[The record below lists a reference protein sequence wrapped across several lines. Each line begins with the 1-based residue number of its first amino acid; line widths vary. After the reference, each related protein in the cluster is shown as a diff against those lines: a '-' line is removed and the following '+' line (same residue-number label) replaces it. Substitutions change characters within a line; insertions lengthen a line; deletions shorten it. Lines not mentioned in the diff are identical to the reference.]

1 MPYFYPKSNKNFPDY
16 QLNYNN
22 FLNFLKN
29 IIDTRQCKSVI
40 EAGSGSGLIAAALA
54 SILPHDGEV
63 VCLEN
68 SKYIGYL
75 PFFWYLT
82 GEALNK
88 IKFITEQPENGLSA
102 LIDSGV
108 KYDAVLINGNCDLE
122 DCYTLSIL
130 GRQLLDKDDPL
141 IIHAPGKD
149 CENINFISSR
159 LIEKGYGV
167 SNYFSKYPEEDII
180 SYMICTNKIN
190 LDIRHKITIMTYIDK
205 IDSYLFNFV
214 NNIKNSSY
222 PKDKIQ
228 LLIIMNKSAPEI
240 QQYFQGFGVQIQTD
254 YVFVDKEDSK
264 AWNEGLKFY
273 LKNHQNHGMIIWRS
287 NLICDSNFIEAMA
300 VANCPVSQPIVC
312 SKTYPAV
319 KANNLLKHINTAI
332 NVTHEDLPNYY
343 FVDWIQD
350 APIFAIKSKW
360 YLLWKLG
367 GFKDMNLQTSL
378 GVEGWLFKNTRSKA
392 YLVKNTSAWTL
403 NDNSVAFKAI
413 INNGKIKIYQKRF

>member
-1 MPYFYPKSNKNFPDY
+1 
-16 QLNYNN
+16 
-22 FLNFLKN
+22 
-29 IIDTRQCKSVI
+29 
-40 EAGSGSGLIAAALA
+40 
-54 SILPHDGEV
+54 
-63 VCLEN
+63 LEN

-167 SNYFSKYPEEDII
+167 SNYYSKHPEEDII

-190 LDIRHKITIMTYIDK
+190 LDIRHKITIITYIDMVNN
-205 IDSYLFNFV
+205 SLFNFV
-214 NNIKNSSY
+214 NNIKKSTY
-222 PKDKIQ
+222 PKNKIQ
-228 LLIIMNKSAPEI
+228 LIILMNKNRPEI
-240 QQYFQGFGVQIQTD
+240 KQYVNVFETPIEID
-254 YVFVDKEDSK
+254 YILVDKEDNF
-264 AWNEGLKFY
+264 AWHEGLKFY
-273 LKNHQNHGMIIWRS
+273 LKNHNNYGMIIWRS
-287 NLICDSNFIEAMA
+287 NLICDSNYIESLIT
-300 VANCPVSQPIVC
+300 ANCPVSQAISC
-312 SKTYPAV
+312 ANTHPAV
-319 KANNLLKHINTAI
+319 IVSTLIKHINTAVYLSHDEI
-332 NVTHEDLPNYY
+332 PNYH
-343 FVDWIQD
+343 FVDWVQN
-350 APIFAIKSKW
+350 APIFATKSKW
-360 YLLWKLG
+360 HTLWKLG
-367 GFKDMNLQTSL
+367 GFKDMNLNTGL
-378 GVEGWLFKNTRSKA
+378 GIEGWLFKNTRSKS
-392 YLVKNTSAWTL
+392 YLVKNTSAWIL
-403 NDNSVAFKAI
+403 SDNSIAFKAI